1 MVLSMLLFCFKRT
14 HIIVNVLPAIKKM
27 FNSPF
32 LYSTYGAEFAH
43 CFFSTN
49 TAPATVNII
58 KTKIKTPNNIQRF
71 SFNLSII

>member
-1 MVLSMLLFCFKRT
+1 MVLSMLLFFVLREPIFVK
-14 HIIVNVLPAIKKM
+14 VLPAINKM

-49 TAPATVNII
+49 IAPATVN
-58 KTKIKTPNNIQRF
+58 NISLKLR
-71 SFNLSII
+71 